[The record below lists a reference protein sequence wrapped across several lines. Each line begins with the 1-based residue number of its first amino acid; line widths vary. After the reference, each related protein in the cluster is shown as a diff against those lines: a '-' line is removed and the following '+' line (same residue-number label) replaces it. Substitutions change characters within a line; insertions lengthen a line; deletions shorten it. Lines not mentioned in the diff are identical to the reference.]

1 MQKQLEL
8 EQPLG
13 DIQNRPQT
21 QVQAQTCPCCGMQ
34 TFKLPVKIEQDALQ
48 HYLCGVLAGLP
59 YKKEYSLY
67 KGKIK
72 ILASELSHGDKL
84 LLYNIQK
91 RILVENNTQLK
102 DVLQDICFRCV
113 RLIPVQRITL
123 DLGTADTE
131 KVFQVGSQVRGALS
145 RVLQPIDIVQ
155 ARAILDKLL
164 DPQFVSSVSQE
175 LLDRVVQTHLSAL
188 NLITSSGFDQDFYQ
202 GIPQGS

>member
-1 MQKQLEL
+1 MQKVSNL
-8 EQPLG
+8 EQPVE
-13 DIQNRPQT
+13 N
-21 QVQAQTCPCCGMQ
+21 VQTCPCCGMQ
-34 TFKLPVKIEQDALQ
+34 TFKLPVKIDQGALE

-72 ILASELSHGDKL
+72 ILASQLSHGDKL
-84 LLYNIQK
+84 LLYNAQK
-91 RILVENNTQLK
+91 RILVENDTALK
-102 DVLQDICFRCV
+102 DVLQDICFRCA

-131 KVFQVGSQVRGALS
+131 KVFQIGSYVRSSLS
-145 RVLQPIDIVQ
+145 RILQPIDISQ
-155 ARAILDKLL
+155 ARSILDTLL
-164 DPQFVSSVSQE
+164 DPRHVSSVSQDI
-175 LLDRVVQTHLSAL
+175 LDKVVQTHLSSL